1 VLTDAENHIRR
12 NFPDTITEKERDFL
26 QVHRPK
32 QSLTLSGEII
42 LKAEL
47 DKRKTYYTDSQHLF
61 E

>member
-1 VLTDAENHIRR
+1 MQKTISVKTFRI
-12 NFPDTITEKERDFL
+12 TITEKERDFL

-32 QSLTLSGEII
+32 QTLTLSGEPI

-47 DKRKTYYTDSQHLF
+47 DKRKAYYVDSQELF